1 MPPSSSD
8 LRRCPN
14 SLWYT
19 GGCNNFRRTHNI
31 DTDTM
36 ANEPLLLQL
45 TQLADSYAL
54 RQKRAGAVQSSFKLV
69 NDAHNKA
76 SKALRDYAEHD
87 TTVDVAG
94 AQAAF
99 ARVRVREEAID
110 PLAADLRR
118 EIKTLAALIAALK
131 ESTNALRAE
140 PVDVVRLDKALTVLQ
155 TSIEQPV
162 LDAVPELQKEL
173 ELAQRAL
180 GDEFGQK
187 LRAALA
193 AQGAAIGGRPPK
205 FEIGR
210 FELDVNFARRFGVL
224 RYGKD
229 VVAPHIPVT
238 VDATVKAYQAAAKAI
253 EGRTQDGAA
262 WLTQL
267 HEAYQIA
274 RRKRNVQSDR
284 INIVDVYLE
293 MVLLRQGRAFASEPS
308 KRTFTDYSRPQ
319 FIYDFYEFTGRQR
332 LAYQGQIAKL
342 HSATKSQTDSP
353 AKSMWIVEGDSPY
366 DGHFFADIQFVSE

>member
-1 MPPSSSD
+1 
-8 LRRCPN
+8 
-14 SLWYT
+14 
-19 GGCNNFRRTHNI
+19 
-31 DTDTM
+31 M

-45 TQLADSYAL
+45 TQLIDNYTL

-69 NDAHNKA
+69 NDAYNKA
-76 SKALRDYAEHD
+76 LKALREYAEHD

-94 AQAAF
+94 AQAGF
-99 ARVRVREEAID
+99 GRVRVREEAID

-118 EIKTLAALIAALK
+118 EIKTLAALITALK
-131 ESTNALRAE
+131 DSATALRAE
-140 PVDVVRLDKALTVLQ
+140 PVDVVRLDKALAVLQ
-155 TSIEQPV
+155 DGKEQPV

-187 LRAALA
+187 LRTALA
-193 AQGAAIGGRPPK
+193 AQGVAIGGRPPK

-210 FELDVNFARRFGVL
+210 LELDVNFARRFGVL

-238 VDATVKAYQAAAKAI
+238 VDATVKAYLAAAKAI

-262 WLTQL
+262 WLAQL

-332 LAYQGQIAKL
+332 LAHQGQIAKL

-366 DGHFFADIQFVSE
+366 DGHFFADIQFVQE

>member
-1 MPPSSSD
+1 
-8 LRRCPN
+8 
-14 SLWYT
+14 
-19 GGCNNFRRTHNI
+19 
-31 DTDTM
+31 M
-36 ANEPLLLQL
+36 ANGPLLLQL

-54 RQKRAGAVQSSFKLV
+54 RQKRAGAVQSTFKLV

-76 SKALRDYAEHD
+76 LKALRDYAEHD

-99 ARVRVREEAID
+99 GRVRVREEAID

-131 ESTNALRAE
+131 DCATALRAE
-140 PVDVVRLDKALTVLQ
+140 PVDVVRLDKALAVLRE
-155 TSIEQPV
+155 SKKQPV
-162 LDAVPELQKEL
+162 VDAVPELQNEL
-173 ELAQRAL
+173 ELAQSAL

-187 LRAALA
+187 LRTALA
-193 AQGAAIGGRPPK
+193 AQGVTIGGRPPK
-205 FEIGR
+205 FELGR

-238 VDATVKAYQAAAKAI
+238 VDATVKAYQAMVKAI

-262 WLTQL
+262 WLAQL
-267 HEAYQIA
+267 HEAYQMA

-366 DGHFFADIQFVSE
+366 DGHFFADIQFVPE

>member
-1 MPPSSSD
+1 M
-8 LRRCPN
+8 
-14 SLWYT
+14 
-19 GGCNNFRRTHNI
+19 
-31 DTDTM
+31 
-36 ANEPLLLQL
+36 
-45 TQLADSYAL
+45 
-54 RQKRAGAVQSSFKLV
+54 QSTFKLV

-76 SKALRDYAEHD
+76 LKALRDYAEHD

-99 ARVRVREEAID
+99 GRVRVREEAID

-118 EIKTLAALIAALK
+118 EIKTLAALITALK

-140 PVDVVRLDKALTVLQ
+140 PVDVVRLDKALAVLQ
-155 TSIEQPV
+155 ATREQPV
-162 LDAVPELQKEL
+162 LDAVPELQNEL
-173 ELAQRAL
+173 ELAQRGL
-180 GDEFGQK
+180 GDDFGQK

-193 AQGAAIGGRPPK
+193 AQGIAIGGRPPK

-238 VDATVKAYQAAAKAI
+238 VDATVKAYQAAVKAI

-262 WLTQL
+262 WLAQL

-274 RRKRNVQSDR
+274 RRKRSVPAASDTGR
-284 INIVDVYLE
+284 ISLVDVYLE
-293 MVLLRQGRAFASEPS
+293 MVLLRQGRAFAGEPS
-308 KRTFTDYSRPQ
+308 KRTFTDYTRPQ
-319 FIYDFYEFTGRQR
+319 FLYDFAEFTGRQR
-332 LAYQGQIAKL
+332 LTHQGQVAKL

-353 AKSMWIVEGDSPY
+353 AKSMWLVEGDSPY
-366 DGHFFADIQFVSE
+366 DGHFYGDIQFVKE

>member
-1 MPPSSSD
+1 
-8 LRRCPN
+8 
-14 SLWYT
+14 
-19 GGCNNFRRTHNI
+19 
-31 DTDTM
+31 M
-36 ANEPLLLQL
+36 ANESLLLRL
-45 TQLADSYAL
+45 TQLVDSYAL
-54 RQKRAGAVQSSFKLV
+54 RQKRASAVQSTFKLV
-69 NDAHNKA
+69 TDAHNKA
-76 SKALRDYAEHD
+76 LKALRDYAEHD
-87 TTVDVAG
+87 TTVDVQG

-99 ARVRVREEAID
+99 ARVHVREEAID
-110 PLAADLRR
+110 PLASDLRR

-131 ESTNALRAE
+131 ESATALRAE
-140 PVDVVRLDKALTVLQ
+140 PVDVVRLDKALAVLQ
-155 TSIEQPV
+155 ESKEQPV
-162 LDAVPELQKEL
+162 LDAVPELQNEL
-173 ELAQRAL
+173 DLAQRAL

-187 LRAALA
+187 LRTALA
-193 AQGAAIGGRPPK
+193 AQGVTVGGRPPK

-238 VDATVKAYQAAAKAI
+238 VDATVKAYQAAVKAI

-262 WLTQL
+262 WLAQL

-274 RRKRNVQSDR
+274 RRKRNVDSER

-319 FIYDFYEFTGRQR
+319 FIYDFYEFTGRRR
-332 LAYQGQIAKL
+332 LAHQGQIAKL

-366 DGHFFADIQFVSE
+366 DGHFFADLQFVKQ